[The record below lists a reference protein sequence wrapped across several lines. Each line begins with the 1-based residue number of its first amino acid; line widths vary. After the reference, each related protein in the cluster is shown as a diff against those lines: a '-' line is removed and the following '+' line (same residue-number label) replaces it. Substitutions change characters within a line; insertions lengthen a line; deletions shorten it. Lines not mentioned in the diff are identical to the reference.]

1 MPMATWENYFFEE
14 AIKQGHNV
22 VSYHWPFNNADWTVE
37 YEVDMAEMYQTNV
50 NTGYKSKLIRLG
62 SETDHTS
69 PFLVEG

>member
-1 MPMATWENYFFEE
+1 MPMATWENDFCEE

-22 VSYHWPFNNADWTVE
+22 VSYYWAFNADWKVE

-50 NTGYKSKLIRLG
+50 NTGYKRKLNRLG